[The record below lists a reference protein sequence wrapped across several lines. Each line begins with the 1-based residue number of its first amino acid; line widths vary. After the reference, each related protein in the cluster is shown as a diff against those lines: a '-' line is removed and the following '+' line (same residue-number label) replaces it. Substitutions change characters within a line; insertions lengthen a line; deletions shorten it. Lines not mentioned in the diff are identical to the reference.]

1 MKRNNS
7 TISQEELIFSTL
19 LYDRAKALGAAL
31 GSGSDFNSYVKRAFA
46 SYVEDGQP
54 NPTEAWIDSYPPNS
68 KQWVDRYMSDQ
79 FKYVSM
85 PPEWLESNWVFL
97 DGEPMTFVGQIPD
110 ENKISGDTPRWVYL
124 FKGRKSLDGERF
136 TEVYRYC
143 IQEKDSD
150 GYVYTSPDKDL

>member
-79 FKYVSM
+79 FKYVM
-85 PPEWLESNWVFL
+85 KIRFLEIHLGGCTCLKAENPWMARDLLRFI
-97 DGEPMTFVGQIPD
+97 DIAFRKRIRMDMYIPRQI
-110 ENKISGDTPRWVYL
+110 KICDL
-124 FKGRKSLDGERF
+124 F
-136 TEVYRYC
+136 
-143 IQEKDSD
+143 
-150 GYVYTSPDKDL
+150 